1 MPPNLLLKVLA
12 CLVFFLAIGKT
23 QLMRKFTIGAI
34 FERGGD
40 AKHVLAFR
48 HAVQRVNQNRQI
60 LPGVQLAAEVM
71 HINEDDTFS
80 AERKVCHQL
89 ERGVVAILGPLSMSS
104 SEHVRMITDSMEI
117 PYIETRWNYRPRN
130 VLDRGG
136 EYTLN
141 LHPDITSLSGAYLD
155 LLEAYRWTTVTI
167 LYQDNDSMMTLK
179 EIFRRTTTAGPIG
192 KMQVVVKRLVTN
204 ENGYRDVL
212 REIFQSE
219 SKLIV
224 VDCEKKILLE
234 VLRQCQQVGLVSAGY
249 SFFLSSLDAHAVD
262 LEDFKY
268 GGTNFSAYRLIDTER
283 PEVSNIVFEIVQG
296 MTNEDP
302 GLSGIADGSLDTS
315 SALIYDSVTTFAL
328 ALDQLDKG
336 QRVEQKTL
344 DCYGEEAWP
353 HGNSLVNYMKLVE
366 FVGLSGKIQF
376 DASGLRTQFGLD
388 LMELQPEGLK
398 KIGTWNSLDKLNN
411 LARDTEVEGGVAS
424 GNAMSNNTFV
434 ITTILTPPY
443 TMLVEN
449 TKKLEGNARFE
460 GFAIDLAAELAK
472 KLNCNF
478 TIKLVNPKGRG
489 SRYGEEL
496 SPGVWSG
503 MLGEVM
509 DGTADLCI
517 ADMSITTKRASA
529 FTFSMPW
536 MNLGIGILY
545 ITPRSAA
552 PSLLAFLDPFT
563 ADVYIYSCFLFVFV
577 TMVIYVLA
585 RFSPNQWEE
594 PPACVKDPEEY
605 ENAYTF
611 LNSFWFTLGALMQQ
625 GSDVAPLA
633 LCVRFAGGIWFFF
646 ALIMIASYTA
656 NLAAFLTVE
665 TLVEPIKSVEDLVGQ
680 EEIWYGCGK
689 GGSTSKFFAN
699 SDNEVIQKL
708 NVFMTGVHSDEVLV
722 DGNDAGV
729 EKVEEMDGKYAF
741 FMESSSIDYIVE
753 RRCNLTKVGSPLDS
767 KGYGIATK
775 QGSPY
780 KPLLDASILQLQED
794 GSLHRLKTKW
804 WKQKRGGG
812 ACAGKR
818 GGGGVKPLGLG
829 NVKGVF
835 LVTVVGC
842 AIAAVF
848 AVLEFLYGTK
858 LSGGDAG
865 VSWVEE
871 MISDLRF
878 IMLCHGNTMN
888 TREVRARALSLKPEP
903 SIHEGERNCNGKPS
917 AHHHHQEVEP
927 LYEATSIKSP
937 PDFKPLVSSVSS
949 DSTEIFHSVPRSCSK
964 VDLVIL

>member
-1 MPPNLLLKVLA
+1 MPPVALKVLA
-12 CLVFFLAIGKT
+12 CIACITLAISGRT
-23 QLMRKFTIGAI
+23 QRTRKFTVGAI
-34 FERGGD
+34 FERGSD

-48 HAVQRVNQNRQI
+48 HAVQSVNENRQV
-60 LPGVQLAAEVM
+60 LPGVELTAEVM

-136 EYTLN
+136 EYTIN
-141 LHPDITSLSGAYLD
+141 LHPDITSLSSAYLD
-155 LLEAYRWTTVTI
+155 LLEAYRWTTITI

-192 KMQVVVKRLVTN
+192 KMQVVVKRLVQN

-224 VDCEKKILLE
+224 IDCEKKILLE
-234 VLRQCQQVGLVSAGY
+234 VLRQCQQVGLVSAGF

-268 GGTNFSAYRLIDTER
+268 GGTNFSSYRLIDTDR
-283 PEVSNIVFEIVQG
+283 PEVSNIVVSIVQG
-296 MTNEDP
+296 MINEDS
-302 GLSGIADGSLDTS
+302 GLNGIPDGSLDTT

-328 ALDQLDKG
+328 ALDQLDKV

-376 DASGLRTQFGLD
+376 DTSGLRTQFVLD
-388 LMELQPEGLK
+388 LMELQAEGLE
-398 KIGTWNSLDKLNN
+398 KIGTWNSLDKLS
-411 LARDTEVEGGVAS
+411 LSRETKVEGENARMD
-424 GNAMSNNTFV
+424 AMSNNTFV

-472 KLNCNF
+472 KLHCNF

-545 ITPRSAA
+545 VNPRSAP
-552 PSLLAFLDPFT
+552 PSLLAFLEPFT

-594 PPACVKDPEEY
+594 PPNCVKDPEEY

-665 TLVEPIKSVEDLVGQ
+665 TLVEPIKSVEDLEGQ
-680 EEIWYGCGK
+680 EEIWYGLGK

-699 SDNEVIQKL
+699 SDNEVIYKL
-708 NVFMTGVHSDEVLV
+708 NQFMTGVHSDEVLV

-729 EKVEEMDGKYAF
+729 EKVEEMEGKYAF

-780 KPLLDASILQLQED
+780 KPLLDASILKLQED

-818 GGGGVKPLGLG
+818 GGGVKPLGLG

-848 AVLEFLYGTK
+848 AVMEFLYGTK

-888 TREVRARALSLKPEP
+888 TRDVRARALSLKPAASPETE
-903 SIHEGERNCNGKPS
+903 HTCYNGKPS
-917 AHHHHQEVEP
+917 LHHHAIEP
-927 LYEATSIKSP
+927 LYEATSLKSP
-937 PDFKPLVSSVSS
+937 TEFKPPVSSVSS
-949 DSTEIFHSVPRSCSK
+949 ESTVEKYSFHTK
-964 VDLVIL
+964 DL

>member
-1 MPPNLLLKVLA
+1 MLLVALVNVLA
-12 CLVFFLAIGKT
+12 CFATIGAQRT
-23 QLMRKFTIGAI
+23 RRFTLGAI
-34 FERGGD
+34 FERGGET
-40 AKHVLAFR
+40 KHVLAFR
-48 HAVQRVNQNRQI
+48 HAVQKVNENRQI
-60 LPGVQLAAEVM
+60 LAGVELTAEVM

-89 ERGVVAILGPLSMSS
+89 ERGVVAILGPISMSS

-136 EYTLN
+136 EYTFN
-141 LHPDITSLSGAYLD
+141 LHPDITSLSSAYLD
-155 LLEAYRWTTVTI
+155 LLEAYRWTTITI

-192 KMQVVVKRLVTN
+192 KMQVVVKRLVEN

-224 VDCEKKILLE
+224 VDCEKQILLE

-268 GGTNFSAYRLIDTER
+268 GGTNFSAYRLIDTDR
-283 PEVSNIVFEIVQG
+283 PEVSSIVFSIVQG
-296 MTNEDP
+296 MINED
-302 GLSGIADGSLDTS
+302 SGPNGIPDGSLDTT
-315 SALIYDSVTTFAL
+315 SALIYDSVTAFAI
-328 ALDQLDKG
+328 ALDQLDKV
-336 QRVEQKTL
+336 QRVEQKAL
-344 DCYGEEAWP
+344 DCYGEEAWV

-376 DASGLRTQFGLD
+376 DASGLRTQFVLD
-388 LMELQPEGLK
+388 LMELQAEGLE
-398 KIGTWNSLDKLNN
+398 KIGTWNSLDKLS
-411 LARDTEVEGGVAS
+411 LARETKVEGEGTALD
-424 GNAMSNNTFV
+424 AMSNNTFV

-478 TIKLVNPKGRG
+478 TIKLVNPIGRG

-545 ITPRSAA
+545 VNPRSAP
-552 PSLLAFLDPFT
+552 PSLLAFLEPFT

-594 PPACVKDPEEY
+594 PPNCIKDPEEY

-680 EEIWYGCGK
+680 EEIWYGLQK

-699 SDNEVIQKL
+699 SDNEVIHKL
-708 NVFMTGVHSDEVLV
+708 NTFMTGVHADEVLV
-722 DGNDAGV
+722 GGNDEGV
-729 EKVEEMDGKYAF
+729 EKVEEMEGKYAF

-780 KPLLDASILQLQED
+780 KPLLDAAILQLQE
-794 GSLHRLKTKW
+794 GGNLHTLKTKW

-848 AVLEFLYGTK
+848 AVMEFLYGTK

-888 TREVRARALSLKPEP
+888 TREVRARALSLKPEA
-903 SIHEGERNCNGKPS
+903 SSVEREQACYNGKLSS
-917 AHHHHQEVEP
+917 AHLHPENEP
-927 LYEATSIKSP
+927 VYEATSVKSP
-937 PDFKPLVSSVSS
+937 PEFKPPPASSGSS
-949 DSTEIFHSVPRSCSK
+949 SESTVEKYSFSTK
-964 VDLVIL
+964 EL